1 MFNLLPRGLLVGQI
15 APPVYNTGPL
25 ASSKLRVT
33 PKNLSSTLGVVGTSA
48 RFSIFEKT
56 LVKILSD

>member
-25 ASSKLRVT
+25 FRFICLLLAIHKF
-33 PKNLSSTLGVVGTSA
+33 LGDIYWIEGNKCELEFV
-48 RFSIFEKT
+48 I
-56 LVKILSD
+56 